1 MTARGSR
8 DLLTDE
14 GAALPDHEAS
24 RLLMAASG
32 RSRAEVLSGGP
43 IDGNVVSS
51 YQDLVTRRLAGEPLQ
66 YLEGTVDFGPI
77 ELLADR
83 RALIP
88 RPETEQLWERAVDLA
103 ARPRVIVDMC
113 TGSGNLAL
121 ALKHSF
127 PDAIVYGCDIAFES
141 LELAKANTEHTG
153 LQVNWRQGDLFAALP
168 NELTG
173 RIDLLVAN
181 PPYVTPTEFE
191 ALPVDVRDHEPLAA
205 LVSGPRGTEVIA
217 RIGREAA
224 QWLVP
229 GGLVLCE
236 IGEEQ
241 GDAARAAFRTLQ
253 PVIEPDLADR
263 DRFVVARAADPAP
276 QPSR

>member
-1 MTARGSR
+1 M
-8 DLLTDE
+8 LVW
-14 GAALPDHEAS
+14 
-24 RLLMAASG
+24 M
-32 RSRAEVLSGGP
+32 
-43 IDGNVVSS
+43 S
-51 YQDLVTRRLAGEPLQ
+51 YQQWWTLPVGGLIVGYATNWQ
-66 YLEGTVDFGPI
+66 
-77 ELLADR
+77 
-83 RALIP
+83 AL
-88 RPETEQLWERAVDLA
+88 
-103 ARPRVIVDMC
+103 
-113 TGSGNLAL
+113 
-121 ALKHSF
+121 
-127 PDAIVYGCDIAFES
+127 
-141 LELAKANTEHTG
+141 
-153 LQVNWRQGDLFAALP
+153 
-168 NELTG
+168 
-173 RIDLLVAN
+173 
-181 PPYVTPTEFE
+181 TPAEFE